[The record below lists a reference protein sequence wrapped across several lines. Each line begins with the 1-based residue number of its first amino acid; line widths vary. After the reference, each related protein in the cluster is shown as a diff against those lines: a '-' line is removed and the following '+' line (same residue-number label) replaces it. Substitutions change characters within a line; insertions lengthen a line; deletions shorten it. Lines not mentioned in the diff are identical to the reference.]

1 MNKKIIT
8 LILVSITLILLSSC
22 KSSYNIKEYKTI
34 NMNKIQT
41 WINTE
46 KEYLPSLSEIEKVTI
61 GMNFKKLVLL
71 IGKPENVYSGY
82 DNSYALFYNTN
93 ENVKVIIWLS
103 NNNEYKVI
111 YKIVEKNT
119 NNIDNQTKEIYLL
132 NELVELDDDD
142 LTTWINNDKSIL
154 PKISDIEEIK
164 KDMLFIDAIKK
175 LGRPDKQ
182 EGSDNNQFV
191 FILEDNIKCIISVEK
206 YYNQISKMSIKD
218 ILLCPLER

>member
-119 NNIDNQTKEIYLL
+119 NIDNQTKEIYLL

-142 LTTWINNDKSIL
+142 LTTWINNDKTIL

-164 KDMLFIDAIKK
+164 KDMLFIDVIKK

>member
-82 DNSYALFYNTN
+82 DNSYALFYNTS

-132 NELVELDDDD
+132 NEIVELDDDD

>member
-82 DNSYALFYNTN
+82 DNSYALFYNTS

-119 NNIDNQTKEIYLL
+119 NIDNQTKEIYLL

-175 LGRPDKQ
+175 LGRPDKH

>member
-1 MNKKIIT
+1 M
-8 LILVSITLILLSSC
+8 
-22 KSSYNIKEYKTI
+22 
-34 NMNKIQT
+34 
-41 WINTE
+41 
-46 KEYLPSLSEIEKVTI
+46 
-61 GMNFKKLVLL
+61 
-71 IGKPENVYSGY
+71 
-82 DNSYALFYNTN
+82 
-93 ENVKVIIWLS
+93 
-103 NNNEYKVI
+103 
-111 YKIVEKNT
+111 
-119 NNIDNQTKEIYLL
+119 
-132 NELVELDDDD
+132 
-142 LTTWINNDKSIL
+142 NDKSIL

>member
-142 LTTWINNDKSIL
+142 LTTWINNDKTIL
-154 PKISDIEEIK
+154 PKISDIDEIK

-218 ILLCPLER
+218 ISLCPLER

>member
-61 GMNFKKLVLL
+61 GMNFKKLVRL

-206 YYNQISKMSIKD
+206 YYNQISKMSVKD

>member
-22 KSSYNIKEYKTI
+22 KSSYNTKEYKTI

-61 GMNFKKLVLL
+61 GMNFKKLVRL

-206 YYNQISKMSIKD
+206 YYNQISKMSVKD

>member
-22 KSSYNIKEYKTI
+22 KSSYNTKEYKTI

-206 YYNQISKMSIKD
+206 YYNQISKMSVKD